1 MMCDYCYCEAN
12 PFGSHDFECSDKGTK
27 DVKSMMNVD
36 AGVIP
41 DKKILEINIGFN
53 SIPIFI
59 DGFEIGYCPKC
70 GRRL

>member
-1 MMCDYCYCEAN
+1 
-12 PFGSHDFECSDKGTK
+12 
-27 DVKSMMNVD
+27 MMNVD

-41 DKKILEINIGFN
+41 DNKILEINIGFN